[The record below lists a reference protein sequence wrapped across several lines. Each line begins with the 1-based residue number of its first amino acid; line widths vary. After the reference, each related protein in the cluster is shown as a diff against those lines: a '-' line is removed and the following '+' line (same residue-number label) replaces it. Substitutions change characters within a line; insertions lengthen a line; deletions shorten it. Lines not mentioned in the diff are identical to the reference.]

1 MDAYTHTHI
10 YIYIY
15 NTAVLINICRFLINV
30 VKLCKPL
37 SKLDLPTIHTYTH
50 TYTQTHTYIYI
61 YIYSEKNIVLV
72 LVPRVDSD
80 NNRVETR

>member
-1 MDAYTHTHI
+1 MEDYIILYIYI

-37 SKLDLPTIHTYTH
+37 SKLYHPAHRKGSTEER
-50 TYTQTHTYIYI
+50 TQR
-61 YIYSEKNIVLV
+61 KK
-72 LVPRVDSD
+72 
-80 NNRVETR
+80 